1 MNTISL
7 ELARKKSKWTEE
19 DFIREILLDAG
30 CSYLNWNLL
39 DPNKPLTDLGSTIL
53 HLLTLNPYNYDL
65 SISNDLIAYVLT
77 HKNINVNVQDKYGRT
92 ALTNF
97 IYCPGVWQ
105 SHLEYGISGL
115 KLLLE
120 KGSDPNILFTPQFVH
135 LARCEK
141 WPLIHHCYNAHNL
154 FSVYPLPEE
163 MINILEQYWD
173 KDILDSERRK
183 YNEVKDR
190 HNT

>member
-97 IYCPGVWQ
+97 IYCPSVWQ

-173 KDILDSERRK
+173 KDILDSEGRK

-190 HNT
+190 HNI

>member
-53 HLLTLNPYNYDL
+53 HLLTLNPYNYNL

-97 IYCPGVWQ
+97 IYCLGVWQ

-173 KDILDSERRK
+173 KDILDSEGRK

-190 HNT
+190 HNI